1 MTAKEIYEIGISYIP
16 EIPSDNPDLQRYVVG
31 WLNTMM
37 LETFEVENAI
47 RTWNK
52 EELLVAPQ
60 IIKNINE
67 EIVYH
72 DSLTLGAFPYGI
84 ASYAFIDDD
93 NDYRS
98 NKFGQYYV
106 RGVNAA
112 NKYIPHK
119 IIDLY

>member
-52 EELLVAPQ
+52 EELLIAPQ

-67 EIVYH
+67 
-72 DSLTLGAFPYGI
+72 S
-84 ASYAFIDDD
+84 
-93 NDYRS
+93 
-98 NKFGQYYV
+98 
-106 RGVNAA
+106 
-112 NKYIPHK
+112 
-119 IIDLY
+119 

>member
-1 MTAKEIYEIGISYIP
+1 LTAKEIYEIGISYIP
-16 EIPSDNPDLQRYVVG
+16 EVSSDNPDLQRYVVG

-47 RTWNK
+47 RKWNN
-52 EELLVAPQ
+52 EEPLVAPQ
-60 IIKNINE
+60 VIKNIGE

-72 DSLTLGAFPYGI
+72 DALALGAFPYGI

-119 IIDLY
+119 IVDRY